1 MNKARVKKLL
11 KVSGKVAELI
21 EELNNILSD
30 EQDYYSNLSEK
41 MQESEKGDLSGEAI
55 AALENAISEL
65 EDAQASIDSTTGEI
79 D

>member
-21 EELNNILSD
+21 EELNNILSA

-65 EDAQASIDSTTGEI
+65 EDAQASIESTTGEI